1 MTEIRHEQKNMDN
14 TMAPFRDQ
22 LDELA
27 AVLHT
32 FASQAA
38 SVDAVVELVAEALL
52 AGRTLFTCG
61 NGGSAADALH
71 LAEELVG
78 RYRANRRPLP
88 AVCLNA
94 DVGALTCIANDFGY
108 DAVFARQLNALA
120 RPGDT
125 LVVFSTSGNS
135 PNVLNALRAARERG
149 VTSVAL
155 LGKDGGAAA
164 PLADHSIIVPSTN
177 NARIQEVHGLLL
189 HAICEAVEV
198 RLVADP

>member
-1 MTEIRHEQKNMDN
+1 MDDA
-14 TMAPFRDQ
+14 MAPFRNQ
-22 LDELA
+22 IDELS
-27 AVLHT
+27 AVLRA
-32 FASQAA
+32 FAPQAA
-38 SVDAVVELVAEALL
+38 RVDAVVALVAEALL

-78 RYRANRRPLP
+78 RYRADRRPLP

-94 DVGALTCIANDFGY
+94 DVGALTCIANDYGY
-108 DAVFARQLNALA
+108 EAVFARQLTALA

-135 PNVLNALRAARERG
+135 PNILHALRAAREGG

-155 LGKDGGAAA
+155 LGRDGGAAV
-164 PLADHSIIVPSTN
+164 PLADHSIIVPSAN
-177 NARIQEVHGLLL
+177 GARIQEVHGLIL

-198 RLVADP
+198 RLAGAP

>member
-1 MTEIRHEQKNMDN
+1 
-14 TMAPFRDQ
+14 MAQFRDQ

-27 AVLHT
+27 AVLRA
-32 FASQAA
+32 FALQAA
-38 SVDAVVELVAEALL
+38 RVDAVVAHVAEALL

-78 RYRANRRPLP
+78 RYRADRRPLP

-94 DVGALTCIANDFGY
+94 DASALTCIANDYGY
-108 DAVFARQLNALA
+108 EAVFARQLTALA
-120 RPGDT
+120 RPGDV

-135 PNVLNALRAARERG
+135 PNILHALRAARERG
-149 VTSVAL
+149 VIGVAL

-164 PLADHSIIVPSTN
+164 LLADHSIIVPSAN
-177 NARIQEVHGLLL
+177 GARIQEVHGLIL

-198 RLVADP
+198 RLLAAS